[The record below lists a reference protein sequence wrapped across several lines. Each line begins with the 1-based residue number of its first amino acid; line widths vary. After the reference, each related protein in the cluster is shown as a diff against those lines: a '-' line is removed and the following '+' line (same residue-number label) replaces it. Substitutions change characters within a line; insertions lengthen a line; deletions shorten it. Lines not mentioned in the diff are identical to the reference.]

1 MKEYK
6 LTKELLNSL
15 REIDGFPLGRDE
27 DIVAL
32 SDPPHYT
39 ACPNPW
45 IEEFIR
51 EHGKLYDEENDDY
64 KREPLAADITE
75 GKNDPIYNAHSYHT
89 KVPYKAIMRYI
100 LHYTV
105 PGDIVF
111 DGFCGTGMTGV
122 AAQMCGDR
130 ETVESLGY
138 RVDDE
143 GNIYNENGEKISK
156 LGVRYAI
163 LNDLSPAAT
172 FIAYNYNT
180 PVDVEEF
187 EREAKR
193 ILEEVETECEWM
205 YETRHVIDGKVQIK
219 REVDGTEK
227 PIMGKINYVV
237 WSDVFVC
244 PSCQKEFVF
253 WDVAVDKEAGKV
265 LDEFNCPHCN
275 ALLKKKDVERAWVTK
290 YDKDIGKTIKQAKQV
305 PVLINYTVEENGK
318 KKRYEKAPDEYD
330 LELLKK
336 IEEMDI
342 PYWYPTDPMMF
353 KGEKWGDTWRAGV
366 HFGITHVHHFYT
378 KRNLWVLAAFW
389 KRINEVERYDLMFL
403 FTSLLIRSSKQSR
416 FLAKNYFQGGGGWV
430 GTSLSGT
437 LFIPSL
443 NIEVSPI
450 FTFNNR
456 MKITINHFETNS
468 KVHALISTQ
477 SAHHMPQIPSNSID
491 YIFTDPPFGGN
502 LMYSELNFLWE
513 AWLRVFTNNEPEAV
527 INSTQGKGLLEYQRL
542 MEACFK
548 EFYRVLKPGRWMTVE
563 FHNSQN
569 SVWNAIQEALQRAGF
584 VIADVR
590 ILDKKQGTF
599 KQVTSTSAVKKDL
612 IISAYKPSAKFE
624 RTFAEHAETEKG
636 VWEFIEQHLEKL
648 PMPTIKDGKIE
659 VIAERQ
665 KYLLYDRMVA
675 YYIQHGFRVP
685 ISAAE
690 FYRGLDERFSERD
703 GMYFLPHQVVK
714 YDALRVKSE
723 GIIQLTL
730 SIKDEKAA
738 ILWLRNF
745 LKDGPKEYSEIYP
758 EFVKNLH
765 QERHEKMPE
774 LKVLLE
780 ENFLQDENGRWYIPD
795 PNNEADLERIRR
807 KRLLKEF
814 NEYVA
819 TKGKLKYFRTEAI
832 RVGFEEAWKNR
843 YYETIVKV
851 AERLPER
858 VLQEDPALLM
868 FYDNA
873 VSLVDEKPKQMK
885 LVD

>member
-1 MKEYK
+1 MKGYK
-6 LTKELLNSL
+6 LRKELLDSL
-15 REIDGFPLGRDE
+15 REIEGFPLGRDE
-27 DIVAL
+27 DIIAL
-32 SDPPHYT
+32 SDPPYYT

-51 EHGKLYDEENDDY
+51 EHGKPYDEENDDY

-89 KVPYKAIMRYI
+89 KVPYKAIMHYI
-100 LHYTV
+100 LHYTE

-130 ETVESLGY
+130 KTVESLGY
-138 RVDDE
+138 RVDEE
-143 GNIYNENGEKISK
+143 GNIYNEKGEKISK

-163 LNDLSPAAT
+163 INDLSPAAT

-193 ILEEVETECEWM
+193 ILEEVEKECGWM
-205 YETRHVIDGKVQIK
+205 YETRHVVNGKVQIK
-219 REVDGTEK
+219 REIDGTEK
-227 PIMGKINYVV
+227 PVMGKINYVV

-253 WDVAVDKEAGKV
+253 WDVAVDKEEGKV
-265 LDEFNCPHCN
+265 LSEFYCPHCS
-275 ALLKKKDVERAWVTK
+275 AELKKKDVERAWVTK

-318 KKRYEKAPDEYD
+318 KKRYEKVPDEYD

-336 IEEMDI
+336 IEETDI
-342 PYWYPTDPMMF
+342 PYWYPTNRMPE
-353 KGEKWGDTWRAGV
+353 GEESRRNDKI
-366 HFGITHVHHFYT
+366 GITHVHHFYT
-378 KRNLWVLAAFW
+378 KRNLWILSKIHSKVNKPILKLW
-389 KRINEVERYDLMFL
+389 LTSIEHGLSKRVKYGNWSFPMSV
-403 FTSLLIRSSKQSR
+403 
-416 FLAKNYFQGGGGWV
+416 
-430 GTSLSGT
+430 LSGT
-437 LFIPSL
+437 LYLPALSRENNPIYFYRNKINKFIKAFLKNYS
-443 NIEVSPI
+443 
-450 FTFNNR
+450 
-456 MKITINHFETNS
+456 
-468 KVHALISTQ
+468 HASLISTQ
-477 SAHHMPQIPSNSID
+477 SSSDLRNIPSNSID
-491 YIFTDPPFGGN
+491 YTFTDPPFGGN
-502 LMYSELNFLWE
+502 LMYSELNFFWE
-513 AWLRVFTNNEPEAV
+513 AWLRVFTNNKPEAI

-569 SVWNAIQEALQRAGF
+569 SVWNSIQEALQRAGF

-590 ILDKKQGTF
+590 ILDKKQSTF

-624 RTFAEHAETEKG
+624 KTFAEHADTEKG

-648 PMPTIKDGKIE
+648 PMPAIKDGKIE

-690 FYRGLDERFSERD
+690 FYRGLDERFPERD
-703 GMYFLPHQVVK
+703 GMYFLPHQVAK

-723 GIIQLTL
+723 GVIQLTL
-730 SIKDEKAA
+730 SIKDEKEA

-745 LKDGPKEYSEIYP
+745 LKDGSKGYSEIYP
-758 EFVKNLH
+758 EFVKNLR
-765 QERHEKMPE
+765 QEKHEKMPE

-780 ENFLQDENGRWYIPD
+780 ENFLQDEEGRWYIPD
-795 PNNEADLERIRR
+795 PNNEADLEKIRR

-814 NEYVA
+814 GEYIT
-819 TKGKLKYFRTEAI
+819 TKGRLKYFRTEAI

-843 YYETIVKV
+843 DYDTIVKV

-873 VSLVDEKPKQMK
+873 LSLVDEKQEQMK

>member
-1 MKEYK
+1 MMKEYK
-6 LTKELLNSL
+6 LTKELLDSL
-15 REIDGFPLGRDE
+15 REIEGFPLGKDE
-27 DIVAL
+27 DIIAL
-32 SDPPHYT
+32 SDPPYYT

-51 EHGKLYDEENDDY
+51 EHGKPYDEENDDY

-100 LHYTV
+100 LHYTE

-138 RVDDE
+138 RVDEE
-143 GNIYNENGEKISK
+143 GNIYNEKGEKISK

-180 PVDVEEF
+180 PVDVKEF

-193 ILEEVETECEWM
+193 ILEEVEKECGWM
-205 YETRHVIDGKVQIK
+205 YETRHVVNGKVQIK
-219 REVDGTEK
+219 REIDGTEK
-227 PIMGKINYVV
+227 PVMGKINYVV

-265 LDEFNCPHCN
+265 LSEFNCPHCN
-275 ALLKKKDVERAWVTK
+275 TGLKKKDVERAWVTK

-318 KKRYEKAPDEYD
+318 KKRYEKVPDEYD
-330 LELLKK
+330 FELLKK
-336 IEEMDI
+336 IDEMNI
-342 PYWYPTDPMMF
+342 PYWYPTDPIP
-353 KGEKWGDTWRAGV
+353 KGDKTGEPIRI
-366 HFGITHVHHFYT
+366 GITHVHHFYT
-378 KRNLWVLAAFW
+378 KRNLWVLAAIYSRLL
-389 KRINEVERYDLMFL
+389 KVKDTRIRNGLIL
-403 FTSLLIRSSKQSR
+403 AFTSTLDRSTKMNR
-416 FLAKNYFQGGGGWV
+416 FRFGGTGG
-430 GTSLSGT
+430 LSGT
-437 LFIPSL
+437 LYIPSL
-443 NIEVSPI
+443 IFERNVIFLSQNKYTDILKAFLEIRNIHKMANMSLLAC
-450 FTFNNR
+450 T
-456 MKITINHFETNS
+456 TTHSSTNC
-468 KVHALISTQ
+468 K
-477 SAHHMPQIPSNSID
+477 HMPAECVD

-502 LMYSELNFLWE
+502 LMYSELNFIWE
-513 AWLRVFTNNEPEAV
+513 AWLRVFTNNKPEAV

-599 KQVTSTSAVKKDL
+599 NQVNVTSAVKKDL

-624 RTFAEHAETEKG
+624 KAFAEHADTEKG

-648 PMPTIKDGKIE
+648 PMPAIKDGKIE

-690 FYRGLDERFSERD
+690 FYRGLDERFPERD

-714 YDALRVKSE
+714 YDALRIKSE
-723 GIIQLTL
+723 GVVQLIL
-730 SIKDEKAA
+730 SIKDEKTA
-738 ILWLRNF
+738 IVWLRNF
-745 LKDGPKEYSEIYP
+745 LKDGPKEYSELYP

-765 QERHEKMPE
+765 QDRHEKMPE

-780 ENFLQDENGRWYIPD
+780 ENFLQDEEGRWYIPD
-795 PNNEADLERIRR
+795 PNNEVDLEKIRR

-814 NEYVA
+814 GEYIT
-819 TKGKLKYFRTEAI
+819 TKGRLKYFRTEAI

-843 YYETIVKV
+843 DYETIVKV

-873 VSLVDEKPKQMK
+873 LSLVDEKQEQMK